1 MPRINVQEIETAIN
15 KYGDIVL
22 IKNDNDNVS
31 IMSIEEYDKKKKIKE
46 NLIKDLKS
54 SEKDIENGNTIDA
67 DTVFNELRKKY
78 GY

>member
-22 IKNDNDNVS
+22 TKNDNINIS
-31 IMSIEEYDKKKKIKE
+31 IMSIDEYKKKKFKE

-54 SEKDIENGNTIDA
+54 SEKDIENDNTIDA

>member
-1 MPRINVQEIETAIN
+1 MPQINIQEIETAIN

-22 IKNDNDNVS
+22 TKDDNINIS
-31 IMSIEEYDKKKKIKE
+31 IMSIDEYKKKKFKE
-46 NLIKDLKS
+46 NLIKDLKN

-67 DTVFNELRKKY
+67 DTVFKELRKKY

>member
-1 MPRINVQEIETAIN
+1 MLRINVQEIETAIN
-15 KYGDIVL
+15 KYGDIV
-22 IKNDNDNVS
+22 ITKNDNINIS
-31 IMSIEEYDKKKKIKE
+31 IMSIDEYKKKKFKE

>member
-1 MPRINVQEIETAIN
+1 MN
-15 KYGDIVL
+15 
-22 IKNDNDNVS
+22 IKRKNLR
-31 IMSIEEYDKKKKIKE
+31 KI
-46 NLIKDLKS
+46 LKDLKS